1 MTGAKRGNLRTGRLT
16 CVHVVVYTGIMKN
29 ITFSAQE
36 DAIERARMAARE
48 QNRTLNELFREWL
61 EHVSHKVEENKSSSK
76 LEGLWK
82 KTNYLRVGRKLSR
95 QEMNE
100 R

>member
-1 MTGAKRGNLRTGRLT
+1 
-16 CVHVVVYTGIMKN
+16 MKN

-61 EHVSHKVEENKSSSK
+61 EHVSHKVEENKSSSR